1 VLEVG
6 QFQEDKRDEV
16 HGIKKAKALVTRKSV
31 LKLSGHGKLGQLS
44 KDR

>member
-1 VLEVG
+1 MLEVG

-16 HGIKKAKALVTRKSV
+16 HGIKEAKAWIARKSV